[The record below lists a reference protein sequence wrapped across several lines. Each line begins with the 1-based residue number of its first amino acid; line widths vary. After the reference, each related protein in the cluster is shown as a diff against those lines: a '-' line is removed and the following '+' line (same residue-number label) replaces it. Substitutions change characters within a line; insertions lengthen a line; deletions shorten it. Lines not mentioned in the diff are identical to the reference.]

1 MSEKGKQPGPKSW
14 QEFLAKPPDVMK
26 LALVAAAVG
35 VALMTAPG
43 LFGLKTS
50 GKNPPAGATPVA
62 AEAKM
67 GRSTEI
73 EMLQAEM
80 SQDLEEILSSIEGAG
95 RVGVTVQLATG
106 TINVPVI
113 NTTEQ
118 KTTTG
123 EKAADNSNRTSET
136 TTVTRNNVVVQ
147 DSLAVSKQLRP
158 EIAGVLVVADGARNA
173 QMRYRL
179 TKAVADHL
187 RLPMHMV
194 RVEARAREES

>member
-1 MSEKGKQPGPKSW
+1 VSDKEKKQGPKSW

-26 LALVAAAVG
+26 LAMVAAAVG

-43 LFGLKTS
+43 LFGLKS
-50 GKNPPAGATPVA
+50 PGKGPPAGATPVA
-62 AEAKM
+62 AEAKA
-67 GRSTEI
+67 GKSTEI
-73 EMLQAEM
+73 EMLQAQM
-80 SQDLEEILSSIEGAG
+80 SQELEEILSSIEGAG

-106 TINVPVI
+106 VINVPVI
-113 NTTEQ
+113 NTSEQ
-118 KTTTG
+118 ETTTG
-123 EKAADNSNRTSET
+123 EKALDGSGRTSQT
-136 TTVTRNNVVVQ
+136 TTVTKNNVVVQ

-187 RLPMHMV
+187 RVPMHMV
-194 RVEARAREES
+194 RVEPRAREES

>member
-1 MSEKGKQPGPKSW
+1 MSDKEKQPGPKSW

-35 VALMTAPG
+35 VALMTAPS
-43 LFGLKTS
+43 LFGLKS
-50 GKNPPAGATPVA
+50 AGKNPPAGATPVA
-62 AEAKM
+62 AEARAGK
-67 GRSTEI
+67 STEL
-73 EMLQAEM
+73 EMLQAQM
-80 SQDLEEILSSIEGAG
+80 SQELEEILSSIEGAG

-106 TINVPVI
+106 VINVPVI
-113 NTTEQ
+113 NTSEQ
-118 KTTTG
+118 ETTTG
-123 EKAADNSNRTSET
+123 ETAVDKSVRNSKTS
-136 TTVTRNNVVVQ
+136 TVTKNNVVVQ

-194 RVEARAREES
+194 RVEPRAREES